1 MLYGDEKMGLY
12 VILMGV
18 QGAGKGEQ
26 AKYIRETYQI
36 PHISTGDLF
45 RAMKT
50 RADDLARR
58 IQQIMAEGRLID
70 DATTNEVVKDR
81 LSQPDAANG
90 VIFDGYPRTPAQAD
104 WLEQYLESKSEHVSI
119 VLLLQLDLYTAF
131 KRAFGRISHPSNGK
145 SYNIYYNADELKE
158 WQFVEHPDKTFPPRL
173 RAIDQDGAELMRRPD
188 DGNADAILKRIDIY
202 VATTRPLIDY
212 YRGKGLLREIDADQP
227 IPAVSDAIKAAIAA
241 VRAE

>member
-1 MLYGDEKMGLY
+1 MGLY

-26 AKYIRETYQI
+26 ARFIRETYSI
-36 PHISTGDLF
+36 PHVSTGDLF
-45 RAMKT
+45 RAMRT
-50 RADDLARR
+50 REDDLARR

-104 WLEQYLESKSEHVSI
+104 WLESYLESKGERVNV

-131 KRAFGRISHPSNGK
+131 KRAFGRVSDPQGK
-145 SYNIYYNADELKE
+145 SYNIYYNADGIE
-158 WQFVEHPDKTFPPRL
+158 WQFIDHPEKLFPPRL
-173 RAIDQDGAELMRRPD
+173 KAVEKANGSELIRRPD
-188 DGNADAILKRIDIY
+188 DANADAVLKRIDIY
-202 VATTRPLIDY
+202 VETTKPLIEY
-212 YRGKGLLREIDADQP
+212 YQRKGLLRELNADQS
-227 IPAVSDAIKAAIAA
+227 IPAVSEAIKAAIEAA
-241 VRAE
+241 RK